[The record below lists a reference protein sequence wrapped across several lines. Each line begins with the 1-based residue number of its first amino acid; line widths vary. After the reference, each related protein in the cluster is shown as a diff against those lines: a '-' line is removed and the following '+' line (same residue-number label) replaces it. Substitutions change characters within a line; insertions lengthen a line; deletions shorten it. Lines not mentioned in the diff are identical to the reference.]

1 MAFGELSFIWRNIL
15 TNTHFRVLWQV
26 LREAVVDLVVEEE
39 DAGVAE
45 ATVEV
50 GAARGVDVRDCCFKP
65 VFHSY

>member
-1 MAFGELSFIWRNIL
+1 
-15 TNTHFRVLWQV
+15 V

-50 GAARGVDVRDCCFKP
+50 EAARGVDVRDCCFKP